1 MLNYYITEDEA
12 ALRDCPAKIPSAKED
27 TKETVPVASGEPEQK
42 QEPVV
47 VHDPKLNLK
56 NTSSITWESIED
68 DFDHDG
74 DDPEEEEADFNKYR
88 LLTFR
93 ECSTG
98 QSKRR
103 PPPTVIN
110 KSSIFTEMVFVA
122 LDTYRSMAFWNY
134 CRWYIPSL
142 PLIPI
147 PIDNTVY
154 PLGVLLCVPVLI
166 AVVI

>member
-1 MLNYYITEDEA
+1 MLKYITEDEA
-12 ALRDCPAKIPSAKED
+12 ALSECPAKIPSAAEEV
-27 TKETVPVASGEPEQK
+27 KETVPVSAGEPEEK

-56 NTSSITWESIED
+56 NASSITWESIED

-98 QSKRR
+98 QSQRR

-110 KSSIFTEMVFVA
+110 KSSIFTEMVFVD
-122 LDTYRSMAFWNY
+122 LDTYRSGASWNY
-134 CRWYIPSL
+134 CRWYLVSL
-142 PLIPI
+142 
-147 PIDNTVY
+147 
-154 PLGVLLCVPVLI
+154 
-166 AVVI
+166 